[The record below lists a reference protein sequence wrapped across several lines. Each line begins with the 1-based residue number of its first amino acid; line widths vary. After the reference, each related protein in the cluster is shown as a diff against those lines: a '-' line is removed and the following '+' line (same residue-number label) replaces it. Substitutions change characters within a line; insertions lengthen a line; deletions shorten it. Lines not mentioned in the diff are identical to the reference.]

1 MPNCAGEPW
10 PEPGL
15 PADDPSEAP
24 LELPILN
31 KEQKLATLLP
41 GETLSPEQL
50 AGEPQPGEA
59 STA

>member
-24 LELPILN
+24 PELLPILN
-31 KEQKLATLLP
+31 KEQKLATLLLP
-41 GETLSPEQL
+41 GETLSPE
-50 AGEPQPGEA
+50 
-59 STA
+59 